1 MQYHFQENL
10 SQYIKFI
17 CTNQLYSYISEKG
30 WRQKKSQSLEYILYL
45 YLSYD
50 WENKQFI

>member
-1 MQYHFQENL
+1 MQYHFQESL
-10 SQYIKFI
+10 SQYIKLV